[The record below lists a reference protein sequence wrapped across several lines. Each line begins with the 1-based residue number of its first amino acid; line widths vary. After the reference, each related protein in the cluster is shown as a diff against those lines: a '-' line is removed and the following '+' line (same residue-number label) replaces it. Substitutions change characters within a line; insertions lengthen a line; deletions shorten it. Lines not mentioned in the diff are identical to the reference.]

1 MAQIITTKGSLVL
14 NTTSVYQITPGLG
27 KKVSTTRVGMKVS
40 TSSRGLGV
48 KDYTPSM
55 RATYS
60 SMMVFHTS
68 K

>member
-1 MAQIITTKGSLVL
+1 MGVRVPTSKSLVL
-14 NTTSVYQITPGLG
+14 ITTSIYLINPGMG
-27 KKVSTTRVGMKVS
+27 KKVS

>member
-1 MAQIITTKGSLVL
+1 MRVPTSKSLVL
-14 NTTSVYQITPGLG
+14 ITTSVYQITPGLG
-27 KKVSTTRVGMKVS
+27 KKVSTTRVGMKVYI
-40 TSSRGLGV
+40 SSRGLGV